1 MLVSLQKGKYTVLGS
16 LYDVNDHVRYSKGKH
31 LVLQVRYGDRE
42 FSTAINMLNNC
53 IADKRQYYDL
63 STQHF
68 QSGAVFS
75 SESENNTIP
84 IHICDTWSYGY
95 SLDLS
100 AINSESMTY
109 EEIYGK
115 EKE

>member
-1 MLVSLQKGKYTVLGS
+1 MLVSLQKGKYIVLGS
-16 LYDVNDHVRYSKGKH
+16 LYDVNDHVAYNKGKH
-31 LVLQVRYGDRE
+31 LVLRVRFGDKAISE
-42 FSTAINMLNNC
+42 AINMLNRC
-53 IADKRQYYDL
+53 IADERKYYDL
-63 STQHF
+63 STEYF

-75 SESENNTIP
+75 SESENSTIP
-84 IHICDTWSYGY
+84 IHICDTWDCGY